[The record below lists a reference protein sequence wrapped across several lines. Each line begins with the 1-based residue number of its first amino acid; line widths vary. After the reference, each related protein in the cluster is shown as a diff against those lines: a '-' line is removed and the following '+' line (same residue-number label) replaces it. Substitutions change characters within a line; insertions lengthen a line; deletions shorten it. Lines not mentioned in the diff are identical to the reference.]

1 MSGIT
6 GAINGFID
14 RHYSKPADISKVS
27 LVAAVVFSA
36 LAVVAV
42 TAAIACCFAAAPIS
56 LVFFGLMGA
65 LFGVLAYDL
74 FTIASA
80 AKKIENK
87 GLALTMD
94 VAFGKKKADEQ
105 FMLAYA
111 RDTILVKRIYNL
123 IK

>member
-6 GAINGFID
+6 GALNNFID
-14 RHYSKPADISKVS
+14 KHYSKPADISKVS
-27 LVAAVVFSA
+27 LIAAVVFSA
-36 LAVVAV
+36 LAVVAA

-80 AKKIENK
+80 AKQVGNK
-87 GLALTMD
+87 AGAAVMEGLLGNT
-94 VAFGKKKADEQ
+94 KADEQ

-111 RDTILVKRIYNL
+111 RDTILIKRIYNL